1 MKPEGYF
8 GHKHC
13 ALHTPDTPLRLGAS
27 ESCLAAAAGFFAF
40 YDGMR
45 AKMLQ
50 SVLAAALLNSIRE
63 KLNEAAKVMLSGPI
77 TPPLGPV
84 SGSATTNTP
93 PAVSQ

>member
-1 MKPEGYF
+1 M
-8 GHKHC
+8 
-13 ALHTPDTPLRLGAS
+13 AS
-27 ESCLAAAAGFFAF
+27 QTSCPAAAAGFFAF

-63 KLNEAAKVMLSGPI
+63 KLNEAAKVMLSGPV
-77 TPPLGPV
+77 TPPLGTV
-84 SGSATTNTP
+84 SVSATANTP

>member
-1 MKPEGYF
+1 M
-8 GHKHC
+8 
-13 ALHTPDTPLRLGAS
+13 ALCDTPDTPLKIGIS
-27 ESCLAAAAGFFAF
+27 ESCPAAVAGFFAF

-63 KLNEAAKVMLSGPI
+63 KLNEAAKVMLSGPV

-84 SGSATTNTP
+84 SGSATANTP